1 MDNQIDSLKAVG
13 KFNNKMNLID
23 FTEQFYPGDL
33 SDYPKE
39 KFQIFRKDFFRWF
52 VTLNVERQ
60 TRYIELVNQAD

>member
-1 MDNQIDSLKAVG
+1 MDNQIDFLKAVG

-23 FTEQFYPGDL
+23 FTKHFYPGDL

-39 KFQIFRKDFFRWF
+39 KFQIFRKDFFSWF

-60 TRYIELVNQAD
+60 TRYIELVNQTG